1 MKFVPKAY
9 FSILSETDFNQFYKI
24 WCVKQIGTK
33 NLQVK
38 TQNHQNWR
46 KRHTTFFYI
55 FMFLVDVK

>member
-33 NLQVK
+33 KLHLSEFKNASDTINVFHEK
-38 TQNHQNWR
+38 FNN
-46 KRHTTFFYI
+46 
-55 FMFLVDVK
+55 D

>member
-33 NLQVK
+33 KLHK
-38 TQNHQNWR
+38 KFGGLIISTKEIYH
-46 KRHTTFFYI
+46 
-55 FMFLVDVK
+55 